1 MSDPSEPVFT
11 HRGILDLIQDP
22 NVSHND
28 IIQHV
33 QNLQADAQ
41 RVFEENVNLRNQLG
55 AQPAVGP
62 TQEPPLSLSA
72 SVEAVA
78 NAQAESLR
86 IYQETRASQMVH
98 QANMDRILDMLAQ
111 RQTVTQGGRLTIPLP
126 LSPKF
131 KGPEGDVSFTEFKAK
146 LRAQRGRFPQA
157 LESDVDSAIK

>member
-1 MSDPSEPVFT
+1 MSDPSEPIFI
-11 HRGILDLIQDP
+11 HCGILDLIQDP

-41 RVFEENVNLRNQLG
+41 RVYEENVNLHNQLG
-55 AQPAVGP
+55 AQPAGGP
-62 TQEPPLSLSA
+62 TQEPLLSLSA

-78 NAQAESLR
+78 YAQAESLC

-111 RQTVTQGGRLTIPLP
+111 CQTLT
-126 LSPKF
+126 
-131 KGPEGDVSFTEFKAK
+131 
-146 LRAQRGRFPQA
+146 
-157 LESDVDSAIK
+157 